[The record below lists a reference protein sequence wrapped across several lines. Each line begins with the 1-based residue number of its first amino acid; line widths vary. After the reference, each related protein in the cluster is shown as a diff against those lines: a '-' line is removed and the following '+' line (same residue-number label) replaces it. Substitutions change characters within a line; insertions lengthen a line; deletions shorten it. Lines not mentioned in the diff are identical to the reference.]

1 MNYFADVL
9 QRLKLRNIEPT
20 GFIDVGAHFGE
31 TNHIIRSIYPDKR
44 IVSFEANPECEHILK
59 QQNIEYIICLLG
71 KENKDVSFYINPDNR
86 TSTGCS
92 IYKEES
98 HFFENAEKIM
108 LQMYRLDEIV
118 PVDAKLDFLKMDVQ
132 GAEIDVL
139 MGATKLLHTIKYIF
153 LEVSFVKCNKGAPL
167 FDEVFMYLYKQGYK
181 IIDVCEPTYIE
192 NVLVQTNFLFS
203 KDI

>member
-31 TNHIIRSIYPDKR
+31 TNYTIRSIYPNKR
-44 IVSFEANPECEHILK
+44 IVSFEANPACEHILK
-59 QQNIEYIICLLG
+59 QQNIEYIIGLLG
-71 KENKDVSFYINPDNR
+71 KENKTVSFYINPNDR

-98 HFFENAEKIM
+98 HFFQNAEKLE

-118 PVDAKLDFLKMDVQ
+118 PVDAKLNFLKMDVQ

-139 MGATKLLHTIKYIF
+139 MGATKLLHTIQYIF
-153 LEVSFVKCNKGAPL
+153 LEVSFVKCNKDAPL
-167 FDEVFMYLYKQGYK
+167 FDEVYMYLYKQGYK
-181 IIDVCEPTYIE
+181 IIDVCEPTYID
-192 NVLVQTNFLFS
+192 NVLVQTNFLFAR
-203 KDI
+203 DI

>member
-118 PVDAKLDFLKMDVQ
+118 PADAKLNFLKMDVQ

-139 MGATKLLHTIKYIF
+139 KGATKLLHTIQYIY
-153 LEVSFVKCNKGAPL
+153 LEVSFVKCNKDAPL

-181 IIDVCEPTYIE
+181 IIDVCEPTYID
-192 NVLVQTNFLFS
+192 NVLVQTNFLFAR
-203 KDI
+203 DI

>member
-9 QRLKLRNIEPT
+9 QRLKLRNIQPT

-59 QQNIEYIICLLG
+59 QQGIEYIICLLG

-98 HFFENAEKIM
+98 HFFENAEKMI

-118 PVDAKLDFLKMDVQ
+118 PADAKLNFLKMDVQ

-139 MGATKLLHTIKYIF
+139 QGATKLLHTIQYIY
-153 LEVSFVKCNKGAPL
+153 LEVSFVKCNKDAPL
-167 FDEVFMYLYKQGYK
+167 FAEVFDYIYKQGYK
-181 IIDVCEPTYIE
+181 IIDTCDPTYID
-192 NVLVQTNFLFS
+192 NVLVQTNFLFAR
-203 KDI
+203 DI